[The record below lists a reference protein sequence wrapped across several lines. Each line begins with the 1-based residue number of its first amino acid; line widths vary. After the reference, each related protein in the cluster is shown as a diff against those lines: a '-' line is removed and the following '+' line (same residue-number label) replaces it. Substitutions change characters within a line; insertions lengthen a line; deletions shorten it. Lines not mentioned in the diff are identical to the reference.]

1 MSRVQI
7 TQGTPGNWA
16 IDYVWALLAMQE
28 EAERDRPEDE
38 GLDPEHMR
46 KLASARTELLMRQKE
61 LLKSAA
67 GRKPEQE

>member
-1 MSRVQI
+1 MPNVHLQHL
-7 TQGTPGNWA
+7 PAGNWA

-38 GLDPEHMR
+38 GPDPEHLR
-46 KLASARTELLMRQKE
+46 KLALARTELLMRQTE

-67 GRKPEQE
+67 GRKPEQQ

>member
-1 MSRVQI
+1 MSRVPAQHVP
-7 TQGTPGNWA
+7 PGNWA

-38 GLDPEHMR
+38 GPDPEHLR

-67 GRKPEQE
+67 KQGAGRH